1 MKIALIVIGVGF
13 LLFFALFVFCLFHWF
28 KAKEYTE
35 NTEMVYFT
43 APKTNENDSY
53 VEEKCDIR
61 IYLTYSVVI
70 GPQFVFKKYNMI
82 FVKGLI
88 KATIENTLRQMLM
101 EYGLTILTTKQWFI
115 DSLRKRINRRIHVG
129 SVWKTVPLKN
139 IEVTEIEMETDD
151 V

>member
-35 NTEMVYFT
+35 NTEINY
-43 APKTNENDSY
+43 Y
-53 VEEKCDIR
+53 VEGDVNIR

-70 GPQFVFKKYNMI
+70 GCQFVFKKYNMI

-88 KATIENTLRQMLM
+88 KATIENTLHDMLM
-101 EYGLTILTTKQWFI
+101 EYGLTRLTTKQWFI

-129 SVWKTVPLKN
+129 SMWKTVPLKN
-139 IEVTEIEMETDD
+139 IEVTEIEMKTDEM
-151 V
+151 